1 MEQGSMK
8 PSDRSACALHAD
20 RRWALRIIGGG
31 LVGLFIGLV
40 TDGAVAAGLDG
51 GLPGIPRRPR
61 PATPSPALFS
71 GKLAETYRIAKEAPE
86 LLEQMPC
93 YCGCY
98 SSADHRNNLDCYAD
112 RHADT

>member
-1 MEQGSMK
+1 MEQD
-8 PSDRSACALHAD
+8 PVEQPD
-20 RRWALRIIGGG
+20 RRLALRILGGG
-31 LVGLFIGLV
+31 LVGLLIGLIA
-40 TDGAVAAGLDG
+40 DGPVSVGMAGGLDS

-98 SSADHRNNLDCYAD
+98 GSADHRNNLDCYVD

>member
-1 MEQGSMK
+1 MEQD
-8 PSDRSACALHAD
+8 PIDQSDRRS
-20 RRWALRIIGGG
+20 ALRILGGG
-31 LVGLFIGLV
+31 LVGLLVGLIV
-40 TDGAVAAGLDG
+40 DGPVAAGLDG
-51 GLPGIPRRPR
+51 NLPGIPRRPR

-86 LLEQMPC
+86 LIEQMPC

-98 SSADHRNNLDCYAD
+98 GMANHRNNLDCYAD

>member
-1 MEQGSMK
+1 MEQEPVK
-8 PSDRSACALHAD
+8 QPD
-20 RRWALRIIGGG
+20 RRLALRILGGG
-31 LVGLFIGLV
+31 LVGLLIGLIA
-40 TDGAVAAGLDG
+40 DGPVAAGMAGGLDS

-98 SSADHRNNLDCYAD
+98 GSVDHRNNLDCYVD

>member
-1 MEQGSMK
+1 MEQDPVK
-8 PSDRSACALHAD
+8 QPD
-20 RRWALRIIGGG
+20 RRLALRILGGG
-31 LVGLFIGLV
+31 LVGLLIGLIA
-40 TDGAVAAGLDG
+40 DGPVAAGMAEGLDS

-98 SSADHRNNLDCYAD
+98 GSADHRNNLDCYVD

>member
-1 MEQGSMK
+1 MEQD
-8 PSDRSACALHAD
+8 PVEQPD
-20 RRWALRIIGGG
+20 RRLALRILGGG
-31 LVGLFIGLV
+31 LVGLFIGLIA
-40 TDGAVAAGLDG
+40 DGPVAVGAGGLDS

-98 SSADHRNNLDCYAD
+98 GSADHRNNLDCYVD

>member
-1 MEQGSMK
+1 MEQD
-8 PSDRSACALHAD
+8 PIEQPD
-20 RRWALRIIGGG
+20 RRSALRILGGG
-31 LVGLFIGLV
+31 LVGLLIGLV
-40 TDGAVAAGLDG
+40 TDGPVAAGIDG
-51 GLPGIPRRPR
+51 GLPGVPRHPR
-61 PATPSPALFS
+61 PATPSPTLFS

-98 SSADHRNNLDCYAD
+98 KSADHRNNLDCYAD

>member
-1 MEQGSMK
+1 MEQDSMK
-8 PSDRSACALHAD
+8 PSDRPACALHAD

-31 LVGLFIGLV
+31 LVGLLIGLM
-40 TDGAVAAGLDG
+40 TDGSVAAGLDG
-51 GLPGIPRRPR
+51 SLPGIPRRPR

-86 LLEQMPC
+86 LIEQMPC

-98 SSADHRNNLDCYAD
+98 GMADHRNNLDCYAD